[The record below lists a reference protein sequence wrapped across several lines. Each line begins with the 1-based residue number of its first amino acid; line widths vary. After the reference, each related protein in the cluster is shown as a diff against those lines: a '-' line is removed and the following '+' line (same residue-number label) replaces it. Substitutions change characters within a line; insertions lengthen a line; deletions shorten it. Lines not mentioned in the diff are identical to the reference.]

1 MGKKSWLKSP
11 APPWPWSWWTNN
23 NNNNSGLPTGQSG
36 TLPVGWPSIA
46 SAGELPEGW
55 KVKFKQRNITAYF
68 QSRKVINFEMMELEK
83 ERLLDPKRIKEFQWT
98 ERRRANKEQ
107 KEDLRTKSNQTWQGS
122 SGHNNCQNEG
132 VEPKE
137 KDGFWNGNK
146 LNSDHMKCPIAH
158 YRAGIYLSG
167 LLLPLYKRSTHNVEP
182 KEKDGFWNGNKLNS
196 DHMKCPIAHY
206 RAGIYLSGLLL
217 PLYKR
222 STHNTW
228 HISYWKVSH
237 DKNVISH
244 NYLLSMQ
251 NFCWFQKIP
260 PKSCFPYILVRLHQ
274 IFKILVPTPYN

>member
-1 MGKKSWLKSP
+1 MPYCHGRRCQYKMGKKSWLKSP

-158 YRAGIYLSG
+158 YRARIYLSG
-167 LLLPLYKRSTHNVEP
+167 
-182 KEKDGFWNGNKLNS
+182 W
-196 DHMKCPIAHY
+196 
-206 RAGIYLSGLLL
+206 
-217 PLYKR
+217 
-222 STHNTW
+222 
-228 HISYWKVSH
+228 
-237 DKNVISH
+237 
-244 NYLLSMQ
+244 
-251 NFCWFQKIP
+251 
-260 PKSCFPYILVRLHQ
+260 
-274 IFKILVPTPYN
+274 TPFTSI